1 MSREKLKDARQQVA
15 ELEQQLFDELKA
27 TADILGIT
35 IVKADNSKAPAPKLK
50 RPPKYSDGNGNT
62 WTGKGKRPGWLL
74 AKLDEG
80 AKLEDFAIA

>member
-35 IVKADNSKAPAPKLK
+35 IVKADNSKSPASRVKK
-50 RPPKYSDGNGNT
+50 APKYSDGNGNT
-62 WTGKGKRPGWLL
+62 WTGKGKRPGWLQQ
-74 AKLDEG
+74 KLDTG
-80 AKLEDFAIA
+80 AKLEDFAVA